1 MQKSRL
7 VWKKILTGYE
17 RTFSSDCS
25 PRGVKL
31 KKILLL
37 KKRTRY
43 ELEKLSYPQ
52 LSYDEYDRCLRI
64 RGTDLE
70 SLLQTTKIHQQ
81 LSDKLE
87 SNLRNAGFQVDVIDR
102 TQYTPDAIEW
112 ADLIVTAGGD
122 GTFLIA
128 ASEIQNRDKPLLG
141 FNTNPSKSTGYL
153 CLPCSV
159 NNEAVVNRL
168 KNDDFLWKF
177 RTRIEVKLTGQFL
190 KPDPERI
197 GLQNKIA
204 FDCPDVLFN
213 QGAPAQSKIL
223 PSKALNEVFFAE
235 KRPSLVSNFIVS
247 LPGRPRTHVKCS
259 GVCVSTGTG
268 STSWHMSM
276 NRISLSKVH
285 KLLEL
290 AKIESSPDHLVELM
304 TAFNDS
310 LQFPYDDPR
319 VHYTIRD
326 MIVSPITPD
335 PSGILPGDFT
345 TAISVA
351 SKCYTADVVV
361 DGTHAWPF
369 NDGTQAELS
378 TRPEI
383 ALRTLHFPNLSFE

>member
-1 MQKSRL
+1 MLNQQNARE
-7 VWKKILTGYE
+7 ICYE

-87 SNLRNAGFQVDVIDR
+87 SNLRNAGFQVVVIDR

-168 KNDDFLWKF
+168 KN
-177 RTRIEVKLTGQFL
+177 
-190 KPDPERI
+190 
-197 GLQNKIA
+197 
-204 FDCPDVLFN
+204 
-213 QGAPAQSKIL
+213 
-223 PSKALNEVFFAE
+223 VFFAE

-247 LPGRPRTHVKCS
+247 LPGLPRTHVKCS

-276 NRISLSKVH
+276 NRISMTKPVANT
-285 KLLEL
+285 LLPSNFI
-290 AKIESSPDHLVELM
+290 KIVVINAQKIHEFFCKYLP
-304 TAFNDS
+304 
-310 LQFPYDDPR
+310 DDPR

-345 TAISVA
+345 TTMSVA